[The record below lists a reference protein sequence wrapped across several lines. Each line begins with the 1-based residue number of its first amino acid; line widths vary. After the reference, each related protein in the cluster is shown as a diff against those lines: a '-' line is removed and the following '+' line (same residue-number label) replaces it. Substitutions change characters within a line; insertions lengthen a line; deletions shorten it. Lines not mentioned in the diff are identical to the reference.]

1 MGHRGTIQKAFV
13 PAKSCSSEIRVGIF
27 GYVCM
32 FFNYDCALEPLSS
45 RIESLQR
52 IYTIDLVFLQYPD
65 ELGLS
70 GFPRSF

>member
-13 PAKSCSSEIRVGIF
+13 PAKDCSSEIRVGIV

-32 FFNYDCALEPLSS
+32 FFNYDCALERMSS

-52 IYTIDLVFLQYPD
+52 I
-65 ELGLS
+65 
-70 GFPRSF
+70 

>member
-1 MGHRGTIQKAFV
+1 MGHQGTIQRAFV

-32 FFNYDCALEPLSS
+32 FFNYDCALERMSS
-45 RIESLQR
+45 RIESLQ
-52 IYTIDLVFLQYPD
+52 IYRSIDLVFLQYPD
-65 ELGLS
+65 ELRLS